1 MQGMMGY
8 LIAVIFILLIGNSFF
23 FYRQYKRNRK
33 PVVRSTPE
41 EKAVVYRDHEIQRR
55 FDREQAEAAKQVE
68 LRNKTLAL
76 YEQVRKNAEAA
87 ERQAA
92 LAAGEKSA
100 AAAGEGTGPGA
111 GAQGAAGGSDA
122 SLSPEGE

>member
-8 LIAVIFILLIGNSFF
+8 LIAVIVIILLGNALF
-23 FYRQYKRNRK
+23 FYQHYKRNRK
-33 PVVRSTPE
+33 PVVRSTTE
-41 EKAVVYRDHEIQRR
+41 EKAALYREHEIQRR
-55 FDREQAEAAKQVE
+55 IDREQEEAARHVE

-92 LAAGEKSA
+92 KLAASPA
-100 AAAGEGTGPGA
+100 A
-111 GAQGAAGGSDA
+111 
-122 SLSPEGE
+122 PEDETA